1 MSKIFISYRRDDNPD
16 AVKLINE
23 RLKKLLPSWEIFYDH
38 HSLDLGD
45 RFPDELR
52 QAVTDAEFVLVVI
65 GPKWLELLKERKVA
79 SETDYVHEEIRT
91 AFSSESGV
99 IPVAVG
105 NANFPSEADLSGFP
119 EIQSLA
125 NLNGKAIRPE
135 PDFDKDIEA
144 LVGYLEARGPGVV
157 VGSVL
162 DSKYKLTRE
171 VGAGGM
177 GIVYEAMQSKP
188 DRRVAVKLIGAGKDT
203 REVIARFD
211 AERQALAMM
220 DHENIAQ
227 VYDVGKSYSGRPY
240 FVMEF
245 VNGISITDYCNQE
258 RLSIRERLELFRKVC
273 AAVQHAHQKGV
284 LHRDIKP
291 GNVLVTEVDGQAT
304 PKVIDFGLAKALGG
318 KLSHHTFFTQIQ
330 TAVGTFGY
338 SSPEQAAGKNVD
350 TTTDIYSLG
359 ALLYEMLV
367 GAPPFDVEELK
378 SAGEDAMRRHVIDKD
393 PVKPS
398 TKFSSSGA
406 ATVDISKQRKIDPS
420 KLQRILKGEL
430 DWVIMKALEKDR
442 NRRYV
447 TANDF
452 ASDIERYLNDEAVI
466 ARPPSTSYR
475 VGKLVRKNRGLVA
488 SVAAIGFLLLA
499 GIIGTSYGLMKANEK
514 TKLTEKAVVSQMI
527 AVEKQAIAEKEAKKE
542 SVRARDSEAA
552 SKFQLAKARW
562 DANRVAEAR
571 SLLQEIPPKYRENFE
586 WHFLDQYFRGSE
598 LTSYG
603 NCERL
608 SCVAFSPDGLLAATG
623 SYDGTIRLWDTN
635 HGIEI
640 FTFQGHTGE
649 VDYVAFTADGG
660 GVLSKAHDETVRTW
674 DIRSGEEIAKTKI
687 GNGVVG
693 ISSDRTLLAYSKSNS
708 ELVLRSLQ
716 KDHELL
722 RIQTGHSVRCI
733 AFSPDTLRIATGGE
747 DAEIKLWDART
758 GKKLHTL
765 VGNLN
770 AINCLSFSPDGS
782 TLVSGGA
789 GLRFYDIRSG
799 DQKRLLLGDGKLV
812 NSICF
817 SPDGR
822 WIVSGNSDNTI
833 SLRSALDGHRI
844 AKLKGHTGLVS
855 GVAFN
860 PASAQIASA
869 SWDGTLRFWN
879 AAFAFHQNARAVL
892 RSAGVG
898 RKTFENLTVSH
909 DGQHLAWTSKSGL
922 LQIWDANSG
931 SEISSIKTAAKF
943 LNCVAFAPH
952 NSQIV
957 CAGVGSKVKFWN
969 STSGDEIMTFEGTVQ
984 CVNFSR
990 DGSHLVSA
998 AADTITL
1005 WDIASRK
1012 KIKTIRGSAWI
1023 NNVTFDPSGT
1033 RIAAASEDGSIRI
1046 WDCQSGRELDVLI
1059 GHRGSVHCLNFCENG
1074 NKIASVGDTNSIRI
1088 WDLATGKSIKLG
1100 GHRREVHPPNCGF
1113 RPPRNSVAINP
1124 DGSRVVSFNAM
1135 NSSIELWDADEG
1147 QEITS
1152 FDAGHDIGGVL
1163 FRSDGALMSFGGE
1176 DRTVKFWGVPNHKIT
1191 SLVGHSDTVQS
1202 VSFSPDGKKIISGG
1216 YNGEVKLWDSISGN
1230 LIRSLDGHSIPVGV
1244 CFSPQGTHIYSDSFD
1259 GKNGTKIVW
1268 ETSTGD
1274 SIKSDT
1280 WNGRIKKP
1288 VTKSP
1293 DGTKFVMGDGPSV
1306 LIVDLAKKSISPA
1319 INRDYPLYTYYDP
1332 RPKEEVGDWFG
1343 ATFHYGWLVKSDP
1356 KNAELLDGLRVAHS
1370 KLQSQ
1375 FKEEGRDLD
1384 VALPLVVRE
1393 AIKLIHET
1401 KPANEVN
1408 GDDDE

>member
-65 GPKWLELLKERKVA
+65 GPRWLELLNERKVA

-177 GIVYEAMQSKP
+177 GIVYEATQSKP

-406 ATVDISKQRKIDPS
+406 ATVDISKQRKIDPT

-442 NRRYV
+442 DRRYG

-452 ASDIERYLNDEAVI
+452 ASDIDRYLNDEAVT

-475 VGKLVRKNRGLVA
+475 VNKFVRKNRGLVA
-488 SVAAIGFLLLA
+488 SVIAIGFLLLA
-499 GIIGTSYGLMKANEK
+499 GIIGTSYGLFKANEQAARANEETARANK
-514 TKLTEKAVVSQMI
+514 QTAEAV
-527 AVEKQAIAEKEAKKE
+527 KQRGIAETKTQEALKEKGKADKERDLAEANERRARKAEETVAIEAK
-542 SVRARDSEAA
+542 RAQDSEAA
-552 SKFQLAKARW
+552 AKFQLAVARW
-562 DANRVAEAR
+562 DADRVSDAKR
-571 SLLQEIPPKYRENFE
+571 LLREIPIDYRKFA
-586 WHFLDQYFRGSE
+586 WHYVNRLILGSDVTCYGHTRAIACVALSPDGQRIVTGSND
-598 LTSYG
+598 LTLKLWDAESG
-603 NCERL
+603 QEQLTLKGHTDSIN
-608 SCVAFSPDGLLAATG
+608 SVAFSPDGHRIVSGSDDHTLKLWDAKSGQELQTLKGHTG
-623 SYDGTIRLWDTN
+623 SVSSVTFSPSGQRIVSVGMNGWLRIWDAKSGQELQTIHCHDKWIRSVAFAPDGQRIVTGCDWNNGYGEMLRLWDAKSGKKLQTFRGQKSPVTSVAFSPDGQRIVCGSEDRMIRLWDAKSGEKMQTLK
-635 HGIEI
+635 
-640 FTFQGHTGE
+640 GHT
-649 VDYVAFTADGG
+649 
-660 GVLSKAHDETVRTW
+660 
-674 DIRSGEEIAKTKI
+674 
-687 GNGVVG
+687 
-693 ISSDRTLLAYSKSNS
+693 SSV
-708 ELVLRSLQ
+708 E
-716 KDHELL
+716 
-722 RIQTGHSVRCI
+722 SV
-733 AFSPDTLRIATGGE
+733 AFSPDGQRLVSGGDQMIKVWNAKNGQELQTLKGHTGSVTSVVFSPDSQRVVSGSWDCTLKLWDAKRGKKQLILEGHTNSVKSVAFSHDGQRIVSGSDDRTLKLWDAKSGQELQTLKGQMEIIGGVTSVAFSPIGQQIAGSTGSELWLWAQKNGPKPQTLKGGAYPVSSMAFSPDGQRIVGGSYDDKLRLWDTQSGNLLQTLKGHTDPVNSVAFSPDSQRIVSGSHDETLKLWDAKTGQELLTLKGHTRRVNSVAFSPDSQRIVSGSDDRTLKLWDAQSGQVLQTLKGHADTVYSVAFSPDSQWIVSGSRDRTIKLWDGKTGE
-747 DAEIKLWDART
+747 ELLTLKGHTDSVYSLAFSPNGQQLISGNGDHTLKLWDARSDNEIQTLKGHRTVRSVAFSQDGQKIYASLGEERWVWDTKT
-758 GKKLHTL
+758 GEVDENATWKDLDRNQSKK
-765 VGNLN
+765 
-770 AINCLSFSPDGS
+770 FS
-782 TLVSGGA
+782 
-789 GLRFYDIRSG
+789 
-799 DQKRLLLGDGKLV
+799 
-812 NSICF
+812 
-817 SPDGR
+817 DGR
-822 WIVSGNSDNTI
+822 WLVTYDGIDLLLVDLEFKNTPDEKAYREAKARFDPFWHREQAEK
-833 SLRSALDGHRI
+833 RSNEQDWFA
-844 AKLKGHTGLVS
+844 
-855 GVAFN
+855 
-860 PASAQIASA
+860 
-869 SWDGTLRFWN
+869 
-879 AAFAFHQNARAVL
+879 AAF
-892 RSAGVG
+892 
-898 RKTFENLTVSH
+898 
-909 DGQHLAWTSKSGL
+909 
-922 LQIWDANSG
+922 
-931 SEISSIKTAAKF
+931 
-943 LNCVAFAPH
+943 H
-952 NSQIV
+952 NSWQLKNEPENAQAI
-957 CAGVGSKVKFWN
+957 
-969 STSGDEIMTFEGTVQ
+969 
-984 CVNFSR
+984 
-990 DGSHLVSA
+990 
-998 AADTITL
+998 
-1005 WDIASRK
+1005 
-1012 KIKTIRGSAWI
+1012 
-1023 NNVTFDPSGT
+1023 
-1033 RIAAASEDGSIRI
+1033 SE
-1046 WDCQSGRELDVLI
+1046 L
-1059 GHRGSVHCLNFCENG
+1059 
-1074 NKIASVGDTNSIRI
+1074 
-1088 WDLATGKSIKLG
+1088 
-1100 GHRREVHPPNCGF
+1100 
-1113 RPPRNSVAINP
+1113 
-1124 DGSRVVSFNAM
+1124 
-1135 NSSIELWDADEG
+1135 
-1147 QEITS
+1147 
-1152 FDAGHDIGGVL
+1152 
-1163 FRSDGALMSFGGE
+1163 
-1176 DRTVKFWGVPNHKIT
+1176 
-1191 SLVGHSDTVQS
+1191 
-1202 VSFSPDGKKIISGG
+1202 
-1216 YNGEVKLWDSISGN
+1216 
-1230 LIRSLDGHSIPVGV
+1230 
-1244 CFSPQGTHIYSDSFD
+1244 
-1259 GKNGTKIVW
+1259 
-1268 ETSTGD
+1268 
-1274 SIKSDT
+1274 
-1280 WNGRIKKP
+1280 
-1288 VTKSP
+1288 
-1293 DGTKFVMGDGPSV
+1293 
-1306 LIVDLAKKSISPA
+1306 
-1319 INRDYPLYTYYDP
+1319 
-1332 RPKEEVGDWFG
+1332 
-1343 ATFHYGWLVKSDP
+1343 
-1356 KNAELLDGLRVAHS
+1356 KNAYSNLAIR
-1370 KLQSQ
+1370 
-1375 FKEEGRDLD
+1375 FKENERDLE
-1384 VALPLVVRE
+1384 AMLPLVVKQ
-1393 AIKLIHET
+1393 AIKLLPET
-1401 KPANEVN
+1401 KPANEED
-1408 GDDDE
+1408 GDE